1 LPTRDSGQ
9 PDPTDFDT
17 AEALP
22 DFDTVAGLDRVAQ
35 NQQLYLDLLF
45 SFARKHADAGARIT
59 DHLHQKELELAAD
72 LAHTIKGM
80 AGNLGATGI
89 QAAAQCVETACRRD
103 PADTEKTAGFAA
115 ELEAALARAVSDI
128 RTLEATLAE
137 KDATNRSDPADA
149 PPDRMDKD
157 ALCDLIQQIRRL
169 IQSDY
174 NQALHVAGDM
184 ARRLRQTPEES
195 LGTDLLDR
203 LNDFDDTGALA
214 LLDVLHESTRV
225 SGDASY
231 ESKDESENP
240 STG

>member
-1 LPTRDSGQ
+1 
-9 PDPTDFDT
+9 
-17 AEALP
+17 
-22 DFDTVAGLDRVAQ
+22 
-35 NQQLYLDLLF
+35 
-45 SFARKHADAGARIT
+45 
-59 DHLHQKELELAAD
+59 
-72 LAHTIKGM
+72 
-80 AGNLGATGI
+80 
-89 QAAAQCVETACRRD
+89 
-103 PADTEKTAGFAA
+103 
-115 ELEAALARAVSDI
+115 
-128 RTLEATLAE
+128 
-137 KDATNRSDPADA
+137 
-149 PPDRMDKD
+149 MDKD